1 MIPALLR
8 IPWGLIQM
16 RRLFLFCLALCLVP
30 GWCPADEPSAESL
43 AIQATDILRSRCLRC
58 HGGAGVEAGLDVLS
72 RDSLIQPRGSADK
85 TYYFVNPGK
94 PDDSRLVNALRG
106 GADSYMPQSG
116 SPEAAAMT
124 PAEKEL
130 LTRWVAAGAPFPQ
143 RRIPRFLGD
152 RDVLTAIRTYQLS
165 LRPDDR
171 VWMRFY
177 SLVHLQNNPGL
188 SELDLRLCRAALV
201 KTLNSLSTLPGL
213 YTPST
218 VPGTA
223 EAVYAVD
230 LRKLGWDQ
238 RPVWAAILARYPYG
252 LRPGGAQSD
261 EAAELQDLAR
271 DVAGFSEADLPL
283 LRADWFIVN
292 ATQPPLYHEILNLPQ
307 TLTDLEAQLEL
318 NLQQNFRDGR
328 LQRAGFARSG
338 VSRQNRLLER
348 HTSARTPYFW
358 ISYDFLPRRAHSDLV
373 RFPLGPMFPEHP
385 FPGQAFDH
393 DGGEAIWALPNGLQA
408 YILLDGAGVR
418 IDAGPIDVVFDRSAI
433 LGAPAII
440 NGISCIACHRAG
452 MITEF
457 RDEIRAA
464 NAVGGASAEQVRKL
478 YPSHDD
484 MQALVR
490 KDQQLY
496 VAVQQRLLGPI
507 LCVGPDAGKQVL
519 DFAEP
524 VGKVAEMY
532 SRDLTPQE
540 VALEL
545 GYAQLELLQQDIRA
559 NRELLKLGLGTLI
572 QNPPGTLK
580 REKWESLDG
589 SSLMQDV
596 AGALRLGVP
605 ILP

>member
-1 MIPALLR
+1 MLR
-8 IPWGLIQM
+8 ISL
-16 RRLFLFCLALCLVP
+16 LCLGFWILPV
-30 GWCPADEPSAESL
+30 WCVADEPSLESL
-43 AIQATDILRSRCLRC
+43 GIQATEILRNRCLRC

-72 RDSLIQPRGSADK
+72 RDSLIQPRGAADS
-85 TYYFVNPGK
+85 TYSFVTPGK
-94 PDDSRLVNALRG
+94 PEDSRLVDALRG
-106 GADSYMPQSG
+106 GADSWMPQSG

-124 PAEKEL
+124 PAEKDL
-130 LTRWVAAGAPFPQ
+130 LSRWVAAGAPFP
-143 RRIPRFLGD
+143 RERKPRFLGD
-152 RDVLTAIRTYQLS
+152 KDVLTAIRTYQLS

-171 VWMRFY
+171 VWTRFY

-188 SELDLRLCRAALV
+188 SELDLRLSRAALV
-201 KTLNSLSTLPGL
+201 KTLNSLSTQPDL

-218 VPGTA
+218 VPGT
-223 EAVYAVD
+223 EDAVYAVD

-238 RPVWAAILARYPYG
+238 RPVWAAILAQYPYG

-261 EAAELQDLAR
+261 AAAELQDLAL
-271 DVAGFSEADLPL
+271 DVAKFSEADQPV

-292 ATQPPLYHEILNLPQ
+292 ATQPPLYHEILNLPT
-307 TLTDLEAQLEL
+307 TLQELEKQLDLD
-318 NLQQNFRDGR
+318 LQGNFRDGR

-348 HTSARTPYFW
+348 HTSPRTAYFW
-358 ISYDFLPRRAHSDLV
+358 ISYDFLRRRARGDLA
-373 RFPLGPMFPEHP
+373 RFPLGPGFPGHP

-408 YILLDGAGVR
+408 YILLDAVGGR

-433 LGAPAII
+433 LGAPAIL

-464 NAVGGASAEQVRKL
+464 NAVGGDAAGKVREL
-478 YPSHDD
+478 YPAHDD

-496 VAVQQRLLGPI
+496 VAAQQRLLGPI

-524 VGKVAEMY
+524 VRKVAELY
-532 SRDLTPQE
+532 SRDLTPQD
-540 VALEL
+540 VAFEL
-545 GYAQLELLQQDIRA
+545 GYAELELLQQDIRA

-580 REKWESLDG
+580 REKWETVDG

-596 AGALRLGVP
+596 AAVLRLGVP
-605 ILP
+605 LLQ